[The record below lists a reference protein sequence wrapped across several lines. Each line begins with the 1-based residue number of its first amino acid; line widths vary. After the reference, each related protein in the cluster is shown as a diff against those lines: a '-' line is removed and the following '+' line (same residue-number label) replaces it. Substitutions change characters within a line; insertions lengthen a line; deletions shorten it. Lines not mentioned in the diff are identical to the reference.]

1 MDFGAPPEITSAL
14 IHSGPGAG
22 SLLAAANAWRQL
34 ATDLEQTAAHFVG
47 TMTAD
52 YPATLIPMRMLSG
65 ARELA

>member
-34 ATDLEQTAAHFVG
+34 ATDLEQKGYEGLRAELGVE
-47 TMTAD
+47 AD
-52 YPATLIPMRMLSG
+52 ES
-65 ARELA
+65 